1 MSSEEIR
8 PSNFDS
14 RNESS
19 YDNNSPPL
27 PDSVAPTVIEIE
39 GPTTTT
45 TSPTNVNNST
55 LLLSPIIIDH
65 SPVDGAS
72 ENSQILCDAT
82 KVPIS
87 SITATTNSCDISA
100 NNTTT
105 NSIQSNPN
113 IPQSIYSN
121 LMQLQ
126 QQQQQQQQQ
135 QHENENE
142 NDSQSKTEDVEK
154 FGGKIVYNPDGSAY
168 IIEDGD
174 LSDDDSILTLPKHEG
189 SIVERV
195 GMENSPENKDRP
207 PYPQIA
213 NAIYVSRSAAYYNA
227 LYGQAYAKMIRE
239 KMGGQEAPIVHSYR
253 VYSMRDGC
261 KEEAS
266 TIDPPL
272 VSLFCLYFNLL
283 KLKN

>member
-8 PSNFDS
+8 PSNFDT

-105 NSIQSNPN
+105 NSIQP
-113 IPQSIYSN
+113 
-121 LMQLQ
+121 
-126 QQQQQQQQQ
+126 
-135 QHENENE
+135 
-142 NDSQSKTEDVEK
+142 
-154 FGGKIVYNPDGSAY
+154 
-168 IIEDGD
+168 
-174 LSDDDSILTLPKHEG
+174 ILF
-189 SIVERV
+189 
-195 GMENSPENKDRP
+195 
-207 PYPQIA
+207 
-213 NAIYVSRSAAYYNA
+213 A
-227 LYGQAYAKMIRE
+227 LF
-239 KMGGQEAPIVHSYR
+239 H
-253 VYSMRDGC
+253 
-261 KEEAS
+261 
-266 TIDPPL
+266 
-272 VSLFCLYFNLL
+272 
-283 KLKN
+283 